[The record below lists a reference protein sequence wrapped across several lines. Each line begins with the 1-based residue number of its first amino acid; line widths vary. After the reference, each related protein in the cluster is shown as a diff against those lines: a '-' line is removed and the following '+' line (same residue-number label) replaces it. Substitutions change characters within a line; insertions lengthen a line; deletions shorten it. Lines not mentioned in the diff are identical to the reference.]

1 MSEKGSKVR
10 EKTKPGFLE
19 ALSMIIVLLALVVY
33 SVKQDISIIP
43 AMFLAI
49 VWAMLVALRHGYTWE
64 DLMPAVYEREKGVM
78 GVFFIILLIG
88 SFIGMMIYSGTI
100 PTIIYYLIKII
111 NPSWMVLLT
120 FLVCTIVSVIIGT
133 SWGTAGTV
141 GVIMIAIA
149 QSMGVPIPLVAGAV
163 ASGSHVGQ
171 LLTPMADTTNV
182 AASFANTDTMNMIK
196 RCAYYTIPVII
207 LSIVGYFILGLTTG
221 SGSGSLETAEVIS
234 REIAGTF
241 NVNPLV
247 IIPMAVVFV
256 MTFKKKPIAQTLGT
270 TCVIGLFFGMVF
282 NKFSFAAGLNTLF
295 NGFTLSGTAG
305 LDEAGFSS
313 IFVNLCNR
321 GGAMSM
327 ISPAL
332 IVIVAAM
339 YGTILLEVKALDVI
353 ADTLFAKIHS
363 RVLLT
368 ISAEFLAAL
377 IVGLTSSSFL
387 AGMMPRDLFKKK
399 FEDEGM
405 DATDLVSSA
414 VSVSTQ
420 YLTCIPWC
428 DTAVFIAGIAG
439 VSTLSYLPYN
449 FFGWGCSVMAIIL
462 SIFGIGFKNGK
473 RMWAIKEP
481 GDENTTSAVV

>member
-1 MSEKGSKVR
+1 MSEK
-10 EKTKPGFLE
+10 EKNIKEKKKPNFIE
-19 ALSMIIVLLALVVY
+19 AVSMIVVLLALVIY
-33 SVKQDISIIP
+33 SVKFDISIIP

-49 VWAMLVALRHGYTWE
+49 VWSMLIAFKCGYSWDE
-64 DLMPAVYEREKGVM
+64 LLNPVYEREKGVM

-88 SFIGMMIYSGTI
+88 AFIGIMLYSGTI

-111 NPSWMVLLT
+111 SPSWMIVLT
-120 FLVCTIVSVIIGT
+120 FVVCALVSVIIGT

-149 QSMGVPIPLVAGAV
+149 QSMGLPIAIVAGAV

-171 LLTPMADTTNV
+171 LCTPMADTTNV
-182 AASFANTDTMNMIK
+182 AASFADIDTMEMIK
-196 RCAYYTIPVII
+196 RCAYYTVPVIVLGTI
-207 LSIVGYFILGLTTG
+207 AYFILGLSHG
-221 SGSGSLETAEVIS
+221 ASAASMETAQLIS
-234 REIAGTF
+234 NEIKNTF

-247 IIPMAVVFV
+247 MLPMVLVFV
-256 MTFKKKPIAQTLGT
+256 MTFKKKPIVQTLGI
-270 TCVIGLFFGMVF
+270 TCVFGLIFGMI
-282 NKFSFAAGLNTLF
+282 F
-295 NGFTLSGTAG
+295 NGFSFNSGLNVLYNGFSLSGTLG
-305 LDEAGFSS
+305 LDEANYSS
-313 IFVNLCNR
+313 IFINLCDR

-339 YGTILLEVKALDVI
+339 YGTILMEVKALDVI
-353 ADTLFAKIHS
+353 ADTLFSRIHN
-363 RVLLT
+363 RVLLNV
-368 ISAEFLAAL
+368 SAILLAIL

-387 AGMMPRDLFKKK
+387 AGMMPRDLFLRK
-399 FEDEGM
+399 FEEEGM
-405 DATDLVSSA
+405 DSSDLVSSA
-414 VSVSTQ
+414 VSASTQ
-420 YLTCIPWC
+420 FLTCIPWC

-473 RMWAIKEP
+473 RFWKI
-481 GDENTTSAVV
+481 DTTKVSSGVK

>member
-1 MSEKGSKVR
+1 
-10 EKTKPGFLE
+10 
-19 ALSMIIVLLALVVY
+19 MIIVLLALVVY

-88 SFIGMMIYSGTI
+88 SFFGMMIYSGTI

-207 LSIVGYFILGLTTG
+207 LSVVGYFILGLTTG

-247 IIPMAVVFV
+247 IIPMAVV
-256 MTFKKKPIAQTLGT
+256 
-270 TCVIGLFFGMVF
+270 FGMVF

-399 FEDEGM
+399 FEDDGM